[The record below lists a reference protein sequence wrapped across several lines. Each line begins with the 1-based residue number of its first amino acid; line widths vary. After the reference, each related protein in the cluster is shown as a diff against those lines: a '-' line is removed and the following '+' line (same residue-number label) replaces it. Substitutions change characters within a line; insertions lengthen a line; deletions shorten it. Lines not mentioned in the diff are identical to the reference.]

1 MKLAVIPARGGSK
14 RIPRKNVRLFHG
26 KPMIAWTI
34 EAAASSGCFDR
45 ILVSTDDRE
54 TIDISRGL
62 GAEVLLRPGA
72 LADDY
77 TPTSAVVAH
86 AIEFR
91 VESGDDLEA
100 VCCLYATA
108 PMLMP
113 EDIRR
118 GLEILQASDCEYVF
132 AASRYPFPIQRAFRI
147 DANGRASMFYPEQ
160 FAVRSQD
167 LEEAFHDAA
176 QFYWA
181 RPATW
186 LRQLPVF
193 SSASIPVV
201 LPGYRVLDIDTAED
215 WTRAEIAFET
225 VRAMERV

>member
-1 MKLAVIPARGGSK
+1 MRIAVIPARGGSK
-14 RIPRKNVRLFHG
+14 RVPRKNIRLFNG
-26 KPMIAWTI
+26 RPIIAWTI
-34 EAAASSGCFDR
+34 DAAASSQCFDR

-54 TIDISRGL
+54 IIDVARDL
-62 GAEVLLRPGA
+62 GVEVLLRPAA

-86 AIEFR
+86 AIECQ
-91 VESGDDLEA
+91 VESGNDLDA

-108 PMLMP
+108 PMLLP

-118 GLEILQASDCEYVF
+118 GLEILQSSDCEYVF
-132 AASRYPFPIQRAFRI
+132 AASRYPFPIQRAFQI
-147 DANGRASMFYPEQ
+147 DPNGRARMFYPEK

-181 RPATW
+181 RPETW

-193 SSASIPVV
+193 TSASIPVV
-201 LPGYRVLDIDTAED
+201 LPGYRVLDIDSAED

-225 VRAMERV
+225 ARAMGRL